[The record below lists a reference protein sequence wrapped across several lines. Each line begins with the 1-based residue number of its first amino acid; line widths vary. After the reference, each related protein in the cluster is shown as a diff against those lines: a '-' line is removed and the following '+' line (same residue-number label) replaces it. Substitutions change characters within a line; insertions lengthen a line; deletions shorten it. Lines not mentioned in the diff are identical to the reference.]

1 MFLVAQGLSCEKL
14 FCHYEEKTRSFV
26 FFLTLQDGLMHPKLA
41 HVKPSINHENTRM
54 YRPPILF
61 ICIASTWSCSTPAT
75 STSGHSDTDTL
86 HVVASRLFESRT
98 YEDFLEPL
106 ARPAV
111 IQWHN
116 ASELSDSALQVVLG
130 IADGVLMTGGADIH
144 PERYGHAAD
153 TVRCGA
159 IDMERDRV
167 ESELLRAVDSL
178 HLPCLGVCRGL
189 QFMNVHNG
197 GTLHAHLPDV
207 LGTDAHRAGV
217 QGNSRDTLHVVDADA
232 GFMGAGPAVSSD
244 VVSHHH
250 QGINR
255 LGEGL
260 EVWAQAPDGLA
271 EGIRRKDTIAY
282 PCYVGVQWHP
292 ERSPAGQPL
301 VEPVGGYFIGA
312 MQLN

>member
-1 MFLVAQGLSCEKL
+1 
-14 FCHYEEKTRSFV
+14 
-26 FFLTLQDGLMHPKLA
+26 MHPKVA

-54 YRPPILF
+54 HRPPILF
-61 ICIASTWSCSTPAT
+61 ICIASIWSCSTPTT
-75 STSGHSDTDTL
+75 STSGHSDADTL

-111 IQWHN
+111 IQWYN
-116 ASELSDSALQVVLG
+116 ASELSNPALQEALG
-130 IADGVLMTGGADIH
+130 MADGVLMTGGADIH

-153 TVRCGA
+153 TARCGA
-159 IDMERDRV
+159 IDMERDRI

-217 QGNSRDTLHVVDADA
+217 QGNSRDTLHVVNADA
-232 GFMGAGPAVSSD
+232 GFMGVGPAVSSD

-250 QGINR
+250 QGIDR

-292 ERSPAGQPL
+292 ERSPAAQPL
-301 VEPVGGYFIGA
+301 VEPVGNYFIGA